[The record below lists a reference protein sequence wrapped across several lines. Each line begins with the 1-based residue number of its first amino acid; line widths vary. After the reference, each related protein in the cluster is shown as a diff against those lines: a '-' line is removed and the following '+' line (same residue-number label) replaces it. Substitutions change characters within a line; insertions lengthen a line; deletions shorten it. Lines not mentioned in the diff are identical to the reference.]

1 MKYWKC
7 EFSSQKTKH
16 PEGEKT
22 VVLYV
27 ANKQKGKAAIE
38 AKDLIC
44 GAAYEGENGE
54 FFKAPKLEESTK
66 EELDAFFAGEASDDV
81 GFDDD
86 FDIDFDDDFDFYD
99 ESEEKEPEV
108 ELAKGYSET
117 QEDVEPVSEEDIP
130 IFATAICLF
139 GQKDE
144 YEEDELKKIEQAII
158 SPESLEEHE
167 HRDITLVTE
176 IATKVLSG
184 DLSKL
189 TEAQVTDV
197 IAAIDSSGLKS
208 HQDEERMFADGHCV
222 AIGYVQKN
230 QIQKT
235 KAAIY
240 GDNPPVEDVKK
251 TEDRQE
257 TATIEVSEPFS
268 LMVRVFSIGD
278 KFKSAFLT
286 SVEGSDSHGD
296 LNAAFDKEFNS
307 KENAISFAI
316 GSSIDWFNAIEKN
329 EGHLKGASNA
339 SIKLLTE
346 YANNDGSLVER
357 FDSDVSSG
365 GVFDIEVLTVYEK
378 NFDQVDFEEAKEIE
392 ESEEI
397 LDFEGEDFDF
407 GEPEE
412 AEQSELTGSYTL
424 EQINEIVSAL
434 KPGESFGAAGI
445 CDSIYRKSA
454 GMSNSELKMFHEDAG
469 YSEWLKTCPVD
480 EDRIKPLN
488 LGRAVHT
495 ATLEPELYASTY
507 VTAPAIGSAPQEAQ
521 VEKYHA
527 WVKAGRD
534 DKSKDKPTPTTI
546 EKLDKLIAFE
556 TEVKESGLTVLTK
569 DEQKKVELMSGSMKA
584 HPSVS
589 HVLSNIKHS
598 EYSIW
603 WVNKKTGALCK
614 CRLDAVV
621 GFGPELWPGDVKT
634 TGDFDNFG
642 KSASEFGYDRQ
653 EAHYVEGF
661 MIHFEN
667 GGFGGEFK
675 SASNKMLFLVVSSS
689 IMLGR
694 YRCGV
699 KDIPRDWIEEAR
711 AEVDKDLSDYK
722 ARCESGDFVSIET
735 VDYKWR
741 NK

>member
-66 EELDAFFAGEASDDV
+66 EEFDAFFAGEASEGV
-81 GFDDD
+81 SFDDD
-86 FDIDFDDDFDFYD
+86 FDIDFDDDFDFDD
-99 ESEEKEPEV
+99 ETEEKEPEV
-108 ELAKGYSET
+108 ELAKDCTET

-158 SPESLEEHE
+158 SPESLENHE
-167 HRDITLVTE
+167 QRDISLVTE
-176 IATKVLSG
+176 IAIKVLSG

-208 HQDEERMFADGHCV
+208 SQDEERMFTDGHRV

-251 TEDRQE
+251 AEERQE

-268 LMVRVFSIGD
+268 LMVRVFSVGD

-316 GSSIDWFNAIEKN
+316 GSSIDWFNAIAKN

-365 GVFDIEVLTVYEK
+365 GAFDIEVLTVYEK
-378 NFDQVDFEEAKEIE
+378 NFDQVDFEGTEEIE
-392 ESEEI
+392 QDEEI
-397 LDFEGEDFDF
+397 LDFDGEDFDF
-407 GEPEE
+407 GESEE
-412 AEQSELTGSYTL
+412 IEQSELPGSYTL

-480 EDRIKPLN
+480 EERIKPLN

-495 ATLEPELYASTY
+495 ATLEPELYGSTY
-507 VTAPAIGSAPQEAQ
+507 VTAPAIGNAPQEAQ

-569 DEQKKVELMSGSMKA
+569 GEQKKVELMSGSMKA

-603 WVNKKTGALCK
+603 WISPKSGVLCK
-614 CRLDAVV
+614 CRVDAVIDFD
-621 GFGPELWPGDVKT
+621 GELWAGDVKT

-653 EAHYVEGF
+653 EAHYIEGF
-661 MIHFEN
+661 TTHFEN
-667 GGFGGEFK
+667 
-675 SASNKMLFLVVSSS
+675 ASNKMLFLVVSSS

-711 AEVDKDLSDYK
+711 NEVDKDLSDYK

>member
-7 EFSSQKTKH
+7 EFASQKTKH

-38 AKDLIC
+38 AKELIC
-44 GAAYEGENGE
+44 GTAYEGESGE
-54 FFKAPKLEESTK
+54 FFKAPKLDESTK
-66 EELDAFFAGEASDDV
+66 EEFDAFFAGGESDDDV
-81 GFDDD
+81 SFDDD
-86 FDIDFDDDFDFYD
+86 FDIDFDDDFDFED
-99 ESEEKEPEV
+99 ESEEAESTEEYV
-108 ELAKGYSET
+108 EI

-139 GQKDE
+139 GRKDE
-144 YEEDELKKIEQAII
+144 YEEEELAQIEAAMLGELKDSER
-158 SPESLEEHE
+158 E
-167 HRDITLVTE
+167 DICLVTDV
-176 IATKVLSG
+176 ALKVLSG
-184 DLSKL
+184 NLEKL
-189 TEAQVTDV
+189 TEDQVTDV
-197 IAAIDSSGLKS
+197 IAHIDAAGLRSSRN
-208 HQDEERMFADGHCV
+208 EEKMFSDGHRAV
-222 AIGYVQKN
+222 MGYTQKN
-230 QIQKT
+230 QIEKT

-240 GDNPPVEDVKK
+240 GDKSAVEEIEK

-257 TATIEVSEPFS
+257 TATIEVNEPFS

-296 LNAAFDKEFNS
+296 LNAVFDKEFTS

-316 GSSIDWFNAIEKN
+316 GSSIDWFNAIAKN

-346 YANNDGSLVER
+346 YANNDGSLVEK

-365 GVFDIEVLTVYEK
+365 GSFDIEALTVYEK
-378 NFDQVDFEEAKEIE
+378 NFEQVDFEEIE
-392 ESEEI
+392 EIEEI

-407 GEPEE
+407 GESEE
-412 AEQSELTGSYTL
+412 IAQSELPKSYTL
-424 EQINEIVSAL
+424 EQINEIVNAL
-434 KPGESFGAAGI
+434 KHGESFGAEGI

-469 YSEWLKTCPVD
+469 YSEWLKTCPAD

-495 ATLEPELYASTY
+495 ATLEPELYTSTY

-521 VEKYHA
+521 AEKYHA

-603 WVNKKTGALCK
+603 WISPKSGVLCK
-614 CRLDAVV
+614 CRVDAVIDFD
-621 GFGPELWPGDVKT
+621 GELWAGDVKT
-634 TGDFDNFG
+634 TGAFDDFG

-653 EAHYVEGF
+653 EAHYIEGF
-661 MIHFEN
+661 TAHFE
-667 GGFGGEFK
+667 

-711 AEVDKDLSDYK
+711 NEVDKNLSDYK

>member
-7 EFSSQKTKH
+7 EFASQKTKH
-16 PEGEKT
+16 HEGEKT

-38 AKDLIC
+38 AKELIC
-44 GAAYEGENGE
+44 GPAYEGESGE
-54 FFKAPKLEESTK
+54 FFKAPKLDESTK
-66 EELDAFFAGEASDDV
+66 EEFDAFFAGGDSEDV
-81 GFDDD
+81 SFDDD
-86 FDIDFDDDFDFYD
+86 FDIDFDDDFDFED
-99 ESEEKEPEV
+99 ESEEEKEPELESTEEYV
-108 ELAKGYSET
+108 EIK
-117 QEDVEPVSEEDIP
+117 EDAEPVSEEDIP

-139 GQKDE
+139 GRKDE
-144 YEEDELKKIEQAII
+144 YEEEELAQIEAAMLGELKDAER
-158 SPESLEEHE
+158 E
-167 HRDITLVTE
+167 DICLVTD
-176 IATKVLSG
+176 IALKVLSG
-184 DLSKL
+184 NLEKL
-189 TEAQVTDV
+189 TEDQVTDV
-197 IAAIDSSGLKS
+197 IANIDAAGLRSSR
-208 HQDEERMFADGHCV
+208 DEEKMFADGHRAV
-222 AIGYVQKN
+222 MGYTQKN
-230 QIQKT
+230 QIAKT

-240 GDNPPVEDVKK
+240 GEKPAAEEIEK

-257 TATIEVSEPFS
+257 TATIEVNEPFS

-278 KFKSAFLT
+278 KFKSAFLA

-296 LNAAFDKEFNS
+296 LNAAFDKEFAS
-307 KENAISFAI
+307 KENSISFAI
-316 GSSIDWFNAIEKN
+316 GSSIDWFNAIAKN

-346 YANNDGSLVER
+346 YVNNDGSLVEK

-365 GVFDIEVLTVYEK
+365 GAFDIEALTVYKK
-378 NFDQVDFEEAKEIE
+378 NFEQVDFEEIEEDGHSSELKAEIE
-392 ESEEI
+392 EFKDS
-397 LDFEGEDFDF
+397 DHDDDFDF
-407 GEPEE
+407 DSD
-412 AEQSELTGSYTL
+412 AFIAGSNVGYSL

-469 YSEWLKTCPVD
+469 YSEWLKTCPAD

-495 ATLEPELYASTY
+495 ATLEPELYDSTY
-507 VTAPAIGSAPQEAQ
+507 VTAPAIGNAPQEAQ

-603 WVNKKTGALCK
+603 WISPKSGVLCK
-614 CRLDAVV
+614 CRVDAVV
-621 GFGPELWPGDVKT
+621 DFDGELWAGDVKT
-634 TGDFDNFG
+634 TGAFDDFG

-653 EAHYVEGF
+653 EAHYIEGF
-661 MIHFEN
+661 MTHFEN
-667 GGFGGEFK
+667 
-675 SASNKMLFLVVSSS
+675 ASNKMLFLVVSSS

-711 AEVDKDLSDYK
+711 NEVDKDLSDYK